1 MGKILEKIWETIKK
15 IAEFNEKYLSISE
28 SSGSESSSSY
38 DLPITHSFG
47 ERIPDFEEC
56 RNYNMRN
63 LDHADLMR
71 MKGEY
76 NATVLGGHPGDIRDR
91 IAIKVLE
98 KELETV

>member
-15 IAEFNEKYLSISE
+15 IAEFDAKYLSI
-28 SSGSESSSSY
+28 SESSSSY
-38 DLPITHSFG
+38 DLPITYSFG
-47 ERIPDFEEC
+47 ERIPDFKEC
-56 RNYNMRN
+56 RSYNTSN
-63 LDHADLMR
+63 LNHADLMR

-76 NATVLGGHPGDIRDR
+76 NTTVLGGHSGNIRDR

>member
-15 IAEFNEKYLSISE
+15 IAEFDAKYLSISE
-28 SSGSESSSSY
+28 SSSSESSSSY
-38 DLPITHSFG
+38 DLPITYSFG
-47 ERIPDFEEC
+47 ERIPDFKEC
-56 RNYNMRN
+56 RSYNTSN
-63 LDHADLMR
+63 LNHADLMR

-76 NATVLGGHPGDIRDR
+76 NTTVLGGHSGNIRDR